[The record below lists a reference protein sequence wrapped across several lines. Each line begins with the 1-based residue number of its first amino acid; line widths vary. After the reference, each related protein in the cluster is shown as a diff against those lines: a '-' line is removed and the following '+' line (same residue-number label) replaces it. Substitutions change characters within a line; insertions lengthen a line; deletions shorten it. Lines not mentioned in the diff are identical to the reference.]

1 MIEDS
6 TVLKRKE
13 EILSSD
19 MDGETVMMSVE
30 NSEYY
35 SLSPV
40 GTRIWEIVEKEIT
53 YKDLISQLM
62 SEYSIDINTC
72 KSDTEEFINEL
83 INKGLIELVN

>member
-1 MIEDS
+1 MIENS
-6 TVLKRKE
+6 TILKRKE

-53 YKDLISQLM
+53 YKDLISKLM
-62 SEYSIDINTC
+62 SEYSVDEKTC
-72 KSDTEEFINEL
+72 KTDTEEFINEL
-83 INKGLIELVN
+83 INKGLIEMVN

>member
-1 MIEDS
+1 MEIKDENILS
-6 TVLKRKE
+6 RNK

-40 GTRIWEIVEKEIT
+40 GTKIWELMEH
-53 YKDLISQLM
+53 DISF
-62 SEYSIDINTC
+62 
-72 KSDTEEFINEL
+72 KEL
-83 INKGLIELVN
+83 IDKLMDEYNVERDVCETDTKEFLEELAKKGLLNIK

>member
-6 TVLKRKE
+6 TILKRKS

-35 SLSPV
+35 SLSPI
-40 GTRIWEIVEKEIT
+40 GTRIWEIVEQEIS
-53 YKDLISQLM
+53 YKDLISKLM
-62 SEYSIDINTC
+62 SEYKVDADTC

-83 INKGLIELVN
+83 INKGLVDLVK

>member
-6 TVLKRKE
+6 TILKRKT

-40 GTRIWEIVEKEIT
+40 GTRIWQIVEKEIS

-62 SEYSIDINTC
+62 TEYSIDIETC

-83 INKGLIELVN
+83 INKGLVELVK

>member
-6 TVLKRKE
+6 TILKRKE

-40 GTRIWEIVEKEIT
+40 GTRIWEIVEKEIS

-62 SEYSIDINTC
+62 SEYNIDIDTC

-83 INKGLIELVN
+83 INKGLVELVN

>member
-6 TVLKRKE
+6 TILKRKE

-62 SEYSIDINTC
+62 SEYSVDIDTC

>member
-6 TVLKRKE
+6 TILKRKS

-40 GTRIWEIVEKEIT
+40 GTRIWQIVENEIT

-62 SEYSIDINTC
+62 TEYSIDIETC

-83 INKGLIELVN
+83 INKGLVELVK

>member
-6 TVLKRKE
+6 TILKRKE

-40 GTRIWEIVEKEIT
+40 GTRIWEIVEKEIS

-62 SEYSIDINTC
+62 SEYSVDIETC